1 MHNINQ
7 IESRLGHFTVM
18 MAVRFPSESCPTWE
32 PFNLISKDKKEG
44 QMLSFLCSPAFYHNA
59 EHVGMHTH
67 TQFTLIMKKMQSVLK
82 IYIFCMSETDVHCFF
97 SSCLFLQQVWRIQK
111 WRIPCWE
118 AMALRCRSE
127 LVNCSEVDIVN

>member
-1 MHNINQ
+1 
-7 IESRLGHFTVM
+7 M

-67 TQFTLIMKKMQSVLK
+67 TQFTLIMKKMQSVKDL
-82 IYIFCMSETDVHCFF
+82 YLLHVRDRCSL
-97 SSCLFLQQVWRIQK
+97 LFLILLVSAASLK
-111 WRIPCWE
+111 NSE
-118 AMALRCRSE
+118 MENTMLRGYGP
-127 LVNCSEVDIVN
+127 EVQIRTCQLQ